1 MQPIAYLFL
10 DGACAEAFTFWAEI
24 FGSEPP
30 EFVPARDQIPDAPA
44 DAMLHAALKIG
55 EGWLYGTDDL
65 SGEPVPAMAGV
76 SIALSPGT
84 KAEAERIFA
93 ALSAGGEVQQPLI
106 ETFFSPAWG
115 LCADRFG
122 VRWMISAL
130 A

>member
-1 MQPIAYLFL
+1 
-10 DGACAEAFTFWAEI
+10 
-24 FGSEPP
+24 
-30 EFVPARDQIPDAPA
+30 VPARDQIPDAPA

-55 EGWLYGTDDL
+55 GGWLYGADDL
-65 SGEPVPAMAGV
+65 SGEPVPALAGV
-76 SIALSPGT
+76 STALSPGT

-115 LCADRFG
+115 LCTDRFG

-130 A
+130 T